1 MTARRALPVAER
13 TVAVMPYGKL
23 AKDIL
28 KDLRAAE
35 RDLAIVDRDR
45 DERLRLEQEIER
57 LRDEYERLSDEA
69 ARKHQVEDV
78 PPFPPK
84 PRGRP
89 ADPSR
94 SS

>member
-1 MTARRALPVAER
+1 
-13 TVAVMPYGKL
+13 MPYGKL

-28 KDLRAAE
+28 DDLRAAE

-45 DERLRLEQEIER
+45 EERLRLEQEIER

-69 ARKHQVEDV
+69 ARRHQVEDV
-78 PPFPPK
+78 PPVRPK
-84 PRGRP
+84 TRGRP
-89 ADPSR
+89 ADSSR